1 MHLFD
6 VSLFG
11 ICRAGSPR
19 VNTSFFAA
27 GCCGAAG
34 CAGAL
39 LAAPEGSGGLALG
52 SGAALLAAGLL
63 GEGAAFA
70 AAWGGAGSLPDAA
83 AAELQCRIFLRRV
96 VSFPSCAAADSFLA
110 YLKIVSRPGLGS
122 RSHVTAP
129 SHEPHEDVT
138 RMQWS

>member
-52 SGAALLAAGLL
+52 SGAALLAAGRL

-83 AAELQCRIFLRRV
+83 AAELQCRKSSQKSVIFPIVRCSGQIPCISENCESPWLGFALTRHSP
-96 VSFPSCAAADSFLA
+96 VS
-110 YLKIVSRPGLGS
+110 
-122 RSHVTAP
+122 
-129 SHEPHEDVT
+129 
-138 RMQWS
+138 